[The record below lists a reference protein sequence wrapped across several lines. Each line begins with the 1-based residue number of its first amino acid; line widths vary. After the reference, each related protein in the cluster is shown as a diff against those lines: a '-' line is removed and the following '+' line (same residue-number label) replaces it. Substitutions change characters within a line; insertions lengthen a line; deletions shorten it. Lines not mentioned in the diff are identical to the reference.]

1 MIFEGYIL
9 EIFENEVEIEITGD
23 DKNARSNIR

>member
-9 EIFENEVEIEITGD
+9 EIFENEVEIEIKGD
-23 DKNARSNIR
+23 DIDDTTVIR